1 MREVIQELWRNLRAL
16 AKWILFAGITGALV
30 GLLGVVFGKCM
41 AAATD
46 FRANHDWVIWFLP
59 AGGMVIIA
67 LYHLF
72 KVYNPRGTNLILAA
86 IHAEE
91 EIPLHM
97 APLISISTV
106 ITHLVGGSAGREGA
120 ALQLG
125 GSIGNQL
132 GKWFRFDDKD
142 KRVVVMCGMSAAFSA
157 LFGTPLAA
165 AIFPMEVVS
174 VGIMHYAALVP
185 CVFASLVAKR
195 IAVFLHMEAEA
206 FAVPEI
212 PEITAANVGWAVL
225 LAVLCGMLSTV
236 FCIMLHK
243 TSGLFKKHFK
253 NAYVQII
260 AGGILILVMTLS
272 LGTRDYMGAG
282 IPVIERALSG
292 NVRPEA
298 FLLKMIL
305 TAVTLGCGF
314 KGGEIVPSLFVG
326 GTFGALFG
334 QMMGLPTALCGA
346 CGMAAVFCGVTN
358 CPISTMLISFEMFGF
373 DGMMYYAIVI
383 AVSYMTSGYYGLYHD
398 QRIMYSKVKTEFINR
413 RSQ

>member
-1 MREVIQELWRNLRAL
+1 MREVIQELWQNLRAL

-195 IAVFLHMEAEA
+195 IAVFSIWKQRRLPCPKFQSSRRRM
-206 FAVPEI
+206 
-212 PEITAANVGWAVL
+212 WD
-225 LAVLCGMLSTV
+225 
-236 FCIMLHK
+236 
-243 TSGLFKKHFK
+243 GLFFWRCC
-253 NAYVQII
+253 
-260 AGGILILVMTLS
+260 AGCSARYSASCCTKPA
-272 LGTRDYMGAG
+272 DY
-282 IPVIERALSG
+282 LK
-292 NVRPEA
+292 A
-298 FLLKMIL
+298 FQK
-305 TAVTLGCGF
+305 C
-314 KGGEIVPSLFVG
+314 
-326 GTFGALFG
+326 
-334 QMMGLPTALCGA
+334 LCSDHSRRHSDPG
-346 CGMAAVFCGVTN
+346 
-358 CPISTMLISFEMFGF
+358 
-373 DGMMYYAIVI
+373 DD
-383 AVSYMTSGYYGLYHD
+383 AVSGDAGLYGGGNPGD
-398 QRIMYSKVKTEFINR
+398 
-413 RSQ
+413 